1 MKFKDI
7 SSYKIDDVFTVK
19 SFFESF
25 FTFYF
30 TFPYNQKNYEEVFYD
45 ENKNVMKLYS
55 KENEELIF
63 EEKKEKEETDDEKKY
78 LCVNIYYENEN
89 SRMIEKVFSDKKNL
103 IMISFFLVKIFKNLF
118 NEYKTRLTDGV
129 YQRYEE
135 IIDEEEGEINQKNEF
150 MLLFETDSEYE
161 EKIKDVFG
169 EYILEDQTL
178 NEEQNDDEE
187 NDGEQNHE
195 EINEENETEEEKEN
209 EETTEE
215 KNEDESIET
224 EETEESENED
234 EQENEEII
242 GEEDLSELGEKSE
255 E

>member
-63 EEKKEKEETDDEKKY
+63 EEKKEIEKTDNEKKY

-103 IMISFFLVKIFKNLF
+103 IMISFFLVKIFKNLL
-118 NEYKTRLTDGV
+118 NEYKSKLTDGV

-135 IIDEEEGEINQKNEF
+135 IIDEEEGEVNQKNEF
-150 MLLFETDSEYE
+150 MLLFETDGEYE
-161 EKIKDVFG
+161 EKIKNDFG
-169 EYILEDQTL
+169 EYILEDQSFS
-178 NEEQNDDEE
+178 EEQDNDEE
-187 NDGEQNHE
+187 NDDEQNYE
-195 EINEENETEEEKEN
+195 EMNDENQTEKDKEN
-209 EETTEE
+209 EETKEE
-215 KNEDESIET
+215 QNEDESIET
-224 EETEESENED
+224 EETDESENED
-234 EQENEEII
+234 EEENEEIL